1 MGMTAPALTEPLAPS
16 EAGEIGRPRSR
27 RGALLRFA
35 RPGPRLL
42 GLVIFGTVLAMAL
55 VSLVWTPYPFFK
67 QGVAVPYT
75 GPSPDN
81 LLGVDQAG
89 RDVLS
94 RLMVGA
100 RVSLIVAF
108 GTQLIAVPFGVT
120 FGFIAGYFGGRIDAI
135 ASTIVNVF
143 YGIPGILVAMLLVL
157 MLGTGL
163 DNVVLAIAI
172 TSWMD
177 VSRLARSQMLALKE
191 RPYIEAA
198 HALGVTGRRT
208 IGRHVLPNCV
218 GPLIVT
224 ATYGLAAAILY
235 EAFLSYL
242 GLGVA
247 PPTPSWGSMAADGF
261 AAVRLAPHI
270 VAASAIAISMTL
282 IAISFIGDGVA
293 NDLDATT
300 SGSRAAG

>member
-1 MGMTAPALTEPLAPS
+1 MGSTAPAILEPLVPKDS
-16 EAGEIGRPRSR
+16 GDIGVRPSR
-27 RGALLRFA
+27 RTALRRFA

-42 GLVIFGTVLAMAL
+42 GLVIFGAIVAMAL
-55 VSLVWTPYPFFK
+55 VSLVWTPYPFFR
-67 QGVAVPYT
+67 QGVAVPYS

-89 RDVLS
+89 RDILS

-108 GTQLIAVPFGVT
+108 GTQLIAVPFGVA
-120 FGFIAGYFGGRIDAI
+120 FGFIAGYFGGRVDAI

-157 MLGTGL
+157 MLGAGV
-163 DNVVLAIAI
+163 DKVVLAIAI

-191 RPYIEAA
+191 RPFIEAA
-198 HALGVTGRRT
+198 RALGVSGRRT
-208 IGRHVLPNCV
+208 MWRHILPNCV

-247 PPTPSWGSMAADGF
+247 PPMPSWGSMTADGF

-270 VAASAIAISMTL
+270 VVAPAIAISLTL
-282 IAISFIGDGVA
+282 VAISFIGDGIA
-293 NDLDATT
+293 SDLDATT